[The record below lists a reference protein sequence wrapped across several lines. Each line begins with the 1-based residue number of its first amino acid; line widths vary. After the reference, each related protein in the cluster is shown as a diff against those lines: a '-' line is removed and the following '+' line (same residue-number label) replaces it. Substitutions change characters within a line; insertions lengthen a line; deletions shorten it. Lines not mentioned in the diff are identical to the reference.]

1 MMEITIIHGD
11 ALLVKGYGGL
21 VIAANRQLSLGWG
34 SHVAEKVKKLG
45 GAAIEE
51 EALSRWPGGIT
62 CGEAVVTGA
71 GNLENYSR
79 VIHAAVLDKYDFNP
93 LFLLRLK
100 MRTTP
105 ECLASAVQASLETA
119 SAEGLEGIV
128 FTPMG
133 AGIGGM
139 PDRLCASIMINEI
152 NRYSLSCGQ
161 TTLKSVAISC
171 CAKKTARIFE
181 EVLAEALGRNL

>member
-1 MMEITIIHGD
+1 MEIRIIHGD
-11 ALLVKGYGGL
+11 ALLVKGYRGL
-21 VIAANRQLSLGWG
+21 VIPANRQLCLGWG

-51 EALSRWPGGIT
+51 EALSRWPGGIA
-62 CGEAVVTGA
+62 CGEAAVTGA
-71 GNLENYSR
+71 GKLENYSR
-79 VIHAAVLDKYDFNP
+79 IIHAAVLEKYDLNP

-105 ECLASAVQASLETA
+105 ECLASAVRASLEAA

-139 PDRLCASIMINEI
+139 PDRLCASVMLEEMR
-152 NRYSLSCGQ
+152 RYTPPENQSP
-161 TTLKSVAISC
+161 LKSAAVAC
-171 CAKKTARIFE
+171 YEKKTADIFE
-181 EVLAEALGRNL
+181 ETLERLISSRQ